1 MISRPHKTWSVAL
14 LDLVLPPSCAGCG
27 RYGTAICSACRASLR
42 PPGLASDA
50 FLASDHSVVVG
61 DALILATAAFAHREA
76 AQRIL
81 RRLKYGGGRRLAG
94 LLAELALP
102 ALSRLLAV
110 SGPAAL
116 VPVPLHRS
124 RQRDRGYNQAEL
136 LARELARRTNL
147 TVWPALVR
155 RRATQRQHGLD
166 RTTRLRNLS
175 QAMEL
180 STVRPPAAAH
190 EAMPAVLLVDDILT
204 TGATLEACAVI
215 LRAAGVPAVYG
226 FAVAREV

>member
-1 MISRPHKTWSVAL
+1 VAL
-14 LDLVLPPSCAGCG
+14 IDLVLPPACAGCG
-27 RYGTAICSACRASLR
+27 RYGAAICPVCRTSLR
-42 PPGLASDA
+42 PLASAADS
-50 FLASDHSVVVG
+50 FLAPDPSVVIG
-61 DALILATAAFAHREA
+61 DALILAMAAFAHRDA

-94 LLAELALP
+94 PLAELALP
-102 ALSRLLAV
+102 ALNRLLAI

-136 LARELARRTNL
+136 LARELARRTGL
-147 TVWPALVR
+147 IVWPALVR

-166 RTTRLRNLS
+166 RATRLRNLS

-180 STVRPPAAAH
+180 SVVPLPPGAH
-190 EAMPAVLLVDDILT
+190 GGMPTAVLVDDILT
-204 TGATLEACAVI
+204 TGATQEACAVI
-215 LRAAGVPAVYG
+215 LRTAGVTAVYG

>member
-1 MISRPHKTWSVAL
+1 MAV
-14 LDLVLPPSCAGCG
+14 LDLLLPPACAGCG
-27 RYGTAICSACRASLR
+27 RYGATICPACRAGLR
-42 PPGLASDA
+42 RLGSAADQ
-50 FLASDHSVVVG
+50 FLAPDPSLVVG
-61 DALILATAAFAHREA
+61 DALILGLAAFAHREA

-94 LLAELALP
+94 PLAEMALP

-110 SGPAAL
+110 TGPATL

-136 LARELARRTNL
+136 LATELGRRADL

-166 RTTRLRNLS
+166 RATRVRNLR
-175 QAMEL
+175 QAMAL
-180 STVRPPAAAH
+180 SAVPPPDDIQ
-190 EAMPAVLLVDDILT
+190 EGGAVVLVDDILT

-215 LRAAGVPAVYG
+215 LHAAGIQAVYG

>member
-1 MISRPHKTWSVAL
+1 L
-14 LDLVLPPSCAGCG
+14 LDLLLPPGCAGCG
-27 RYGTAICSACRASLR
+27 KYGAAICPGCRASLR
-42 PPGLASDA
+42 PLASVADR
-50 FLASDHSVVVG
+50 FLAPDPSVVVG
-61 DALILATAAFAHREA
+61 DALTLAMAAFAHRDA

-94 LLAELALP
+94 PLAEMALP
-102 ALSRLLAV
+102 ALRRLLAV
-110 SGPAAL
+110 TGAATL

-136 LARELARRTNL
+136 LATELACRAGM

-166 RTTRLRNLS
+166 RATRIRNLR
-175 QAMEL
+175 QAIAL
-180 STVRPPAAAH
+180 SAASPPEGKGAGL
-190 EAMPAVLLVDDILT
+190 PAVVLVDDILT

-215 LRAAGVPAVYG
+215 LRAAGVEAVYG

>member
-1 MISRPHKTWSVAL
+1 MTV
-14 LDLVLPPSCAGCG
+14 LDLLLPPACAGCG
-27 RYGTAICSACRASLR
+27 RYGATICPACRAGLR
-42 PPGLASDA
+42 RLGSPADQ
-50 FLASDHSVVVG
+50 FLAPDPSLVVG
-61 DALILATAAFAHREA
+61 DALILGLAAFAHRDA

-94 LLAELALP
+94 PLAEMALP
-102 ALSRLLAV
+102 ALRRLLAV
-110 SGPAAL
+110 TGPATL

-136 LARELARRTNL
+136 LATELGRRANVA
-147 TVWPALVR
+147 VWPALVR

-166 RTTRLRNLS
+166 RATRLRNLS
-175 QAMEL
+175 QAMTL
-180 STVRPPAAAH
+180 SMVPP
-190 EAMPAVLLVDDILT
+190 EGQDGRDGAVVLVDDILT

>member
-1 MISRPHKTWSVAL
+1 VAV
-14 LDLVLPPSCAGCG
+14 LDLLLPPACAGCG
-27 RYGTAICSACRASLR
+27 RYGATICPSCRTGLRRLGSAA
-42 PPGLASDA
+42 DQ
-50 FLASDHSVVVG
+50 FLAPDPSLVVG
-61 DALILATAAFAHREA
+61 DALILGLAAFAHRDA

-94 LLAELALP
+94 PLAEMALP
-102 ALSRLLAV
+102 ALRRLLAV
-110 SGPAAL
+110 TGPATL

-136 LARELARRTNL
+136 LATELARRANVA
-147 TVWPALVR
+147 VWPALVR

-166 RTTRLRNLS
+166 RATRVRNLR
-175 QAMEL
+175 QAMAL
-180 STVRPPAAAH
+180 SAVPPPEGVQAGGPTV
-190 EAMPAVLLVDDILT
+190 VLVDDILT

-215 LRAAGVPAVYG
+215 LRAAGVQAVYG

>member
-1 MISRPHKTWSVAL
+1 MAL
-14 LDLVLPPSCAGCG
+14 IDLLLPPACAGCG
-27 RYGTAICSACRASLR
+27 RYGAAICPVCRASLR
-42 PPGLASDA
+42 PLASAADS
-50 FLASDHSVVVG
+50 FLAPDPSVVIG
-61 DALILATAAFAHREA
+61 DDLILATAAFAHRDA

-94 LLAELALP
+94 PLAELALP
-102 ALSRLLAV
+102 ALNRLLTV

-124 RQRDRGYNQAEL
+124 RQRDRGYNQAGL
-136 LARELARRTNL
+136 LAHELARRTGL
-147 TVWPALVR
+147 MVWPALVR

-166 RTTRLRNLS
+166 RATRLRNIS

-180 STVRPPAAAH
+180 GALRPPTGAVAP
-190 EAMPAVLLVDDILT
+190 MPSVVLVDDILT
-204 TGATLEACAVI
+204 TGATLEACAAI
-215 LRAAGVPAVYG
+215 LRAAGAPAVYG

>member
-1 MISRPHKTWSVAL
+1 VAV
-14 LDLVLPPSCAGCG
+14 LDLLLPPACAGCG
-27 RYGTAICSACRASLR
+27 RYGAAICLGCRAGLR
-42 PPGLASDA
+42 RLGSAADQ
-50 FLASDHSVVVG
+50 FLAPDPSLVVG
-61 DALILATAAFAHREA
+61 DALILGLAAFAHRDA

-94 LLAELALP
+94 PLAEMALP
-102 ALSRLLAV
+102 ALRRLLAV
-110 SGPAAL
+110 TGPATL

-136 LARELARRTNL
+136 LATELARRANVA
-147 TVWPALVR
+147 VWSALVR

-166 RTTRLRNLS
+166 RATRLRNLR
-175 QAMEL
+175 QAMAVSAVPPPEGIPGGP
-180 STVRPPAAAH
+180 TV
-190 EAMPAVLLVDDILT
+190 VLVDDILT

-215 LRAAGVPAVYG
+215 LRGAGIEAVYG

>member
-1 MISRPHKTWSVAL
+1 VAV
-14 LDLVLPPSCAGCG
+14 LDLLLPPACAGCG
-27 RYGTAICSACRASLR
+27 RYGATICPACRAGLR
-42 PPGLASDA
+42 RLGSAADQ
-50 FLASDHSVVVG
+50 FLAPDPSLVVG
-61 DALILATAAFAHREA
+61 DALILGLAAFAHREA

-94 LLAELALP
+94 PLAEMALP

-110 SGPAAL
+110 TGPATL

-136 LARELARRTNL
+136 LATELGRRADL

-166 RTTRLRNLS
+166 RATRVRNLR
-175 QAMEL
+175 QAMAL
-180 STVRPPAAAH
+180 SAVPPPDDIQ
-190 EAMPAVLLVDDILT
+190 EGGAVVLVDDILT

-215 LRAAGVPAVYG
+215 LHAAGIQAVYG